1 MVVELSYNALTQ
13 VHPQRIWDYN
23 NFCAGPHSFNHTM
36 VDVSAAVI
44 WSWAYTGQV
53 HTSPYFSVLT
63 FHFLTRLPSY
73 ENEAGVSPTP
83 SCITQKN
90 FTCGLHWAV
99 SLFRRLWLSGVQ
111 ISMWCVKS
119 ITVIKGTSRYLGR
132 NERVLDKHATYRMI
146 KLATKWTPAQLHQ
159 SLRSQ
164 QYFIHPLSCRT
175 EISIVLRNLFVG
187 HQ

>member
-1 MVVELSYNALTQ
+1 MHLRRYIFE
-13 VHPQRIWDYN
+13 RIWDYN

-36 VDVSAAVI
+36 VDVSAGVM
-44 WSWAYTGQV
+44 WWWAYTGQV

-83 SCITQKN
+83 SCKTQKN
-90 FTCGLHWAV
+90 YTRGLHRAV

-111 ISMWCVKS
+111 ISMS
-119 ITVIKGTSRYLGR
+119 YALSNTVRKGTSRDLGR
-132 NERVLDKHATYRMI
+132 NERVLEKHVTHRMI
-146 KLATKWTPAQLHQ
+146 ELATKWTPAQLHQ

-175 EISIVLRNLFVG
+175 EISIVLRYLIVE
-187 HQ
+187 QQ